1 MDDDLVVERRGDVL
15 WLRLNRPE
23 RMNAYDRQTVDE
35 IIAALQKNIDARVGV
50 ITGTGRAFC
59 AGGYLANLADPDFW
73 DLRAMFTG
81 SLMLFDAI
89 RNSPFPIIAA
99 VNGGAFGGGNE
110 LVVAC
115 DLAIAAESAQFGQTG
130 VKVGSAPVLGG
141 TNLLAASIGEKKAK
155 EVSFLCRKYS
165 AQEALDLGWIN
176 TVVPDDEL
184 EAEVQRWCDE
194 LISMSARYLEVAK
207 TSSNV
212 MYNQMR
218 DNMTNSLAAL
228 VMAIGSPDMIEGATA
243 FMEKRKPQFPPRD
256 AK

>member
-23 RMNAYDRQTVDE
+23 RMNAYDRHTVDE

-141 TNLLAASIGEKKAK
+141 TNLLVASIGEKKAK

>member
-1 MDDDLVVERRGDVL
+1 
-15 WLRLNRPE
+15 
-23 RMNAYDRQTVDE
+23 MNAYDRHTVDE

-141 TNLLAASIGEKKAK
+141 TNLLVASIGEKKAK

>member
-23 RMNAYDRQTVDE
+23 RMNAYDRHTVDE